1 MHGGLS
7 PACIPGTVF
16 THKDYHRFWLVD
28 SSAVASILTQYI
40 LRVSSDFWFV
50 GSGFYMI
57 PFHYIVIVVV
67 GWGVSM
73 SLWGCGLYLVRCHP
87 PEWWVGATEA
97 LVCWFVVNWQR
108 KMELQ
113 EKPLS
118 DPPHE
123 LLWNRLRFSAVAS
136 RWLIA
141 PRAACSL
148 HMPFEFRFPQ

>member
-73 SLWGCGLYLVRCHP
+73 SL
-87 PEWWVGATEA
+87 
-97 LVCWFVVNWQR
+97 
-108 KMELQ
+108 
-113 EKPLS
+113 
-118 DPPHE
+118 
-123 LLWNRLRFSAVAS
+123 
-136 RWLIA
+136 
-141 PRAACSL
+141 
-148 HMPFEFRFPQ
+148 